1 MQNKKKI
8 IQHLIGNLSNAIVH
22 KILEN
27 AIKDLFIS
35 QKYEK
40 EILNSFEVAKSYR
53 SKLNP
58 VDKGINKLEF
68 EKIKKEV
75 SARVRNEIE
84 LRRDKGYKNLEGIN
98 IEKEVL
104 DFMMKLNLF

>member
-8 IQHLIGNLSNAIVH
+8 TQHLIGNPSNAIVH

-27 AIKDLFIS
+27 VMKDLFIS

-58 VDKGINKLEF
+58 VDSGINKSEF
-68 EKIKKEV
+68 ERIKKDISV
-75 SARVRNEIE
+75 RVRKEIE
-84 LRRDKGYKNLEGIN
+84 LRIAKGYKNLENID

-104 DFMMKLNLF
+104 DFMNKLKLT